1 MRLTKLVCTIGPA
14 SRDRLPEMIAAG
26 LDVARL
32 NLSHGDPAV
41 HRENA
46 ARVRAAAAEAGR
58 PVAVL
63 LDFPGPKIR
72 LGPLQGDKVTL
83 ESGATFRLR
92 PGASGADLPIGDADA
107 ASATYPNLAADLRAG
122 DRVLLVDGAAELRVT
137 GREGDVLVTE
147 VVRGGAIRSKGGIN
161 VPSERLSISPLTAAD
176 KAALPLIAETSA
188 DLVAQS
194 FVRTAGDVAE
204 LRALIPDGP
213 PIVAKIETQAAVD
226 GIDAILEVADAIM
239 VARGDLGVEIPFE
252 EVPIVQKE
260 LIARALARGR
270 PVIVA
275 TQMLES
281 MTSAPRPTRAEASD
295 VANAVLDGAD
305 AVMLSA
311 ESAIG
316 EYPVEAA
323 SAAARIAARADRHR
337 RRPTGPQAPSPD
349 SVPEEAVVDAVAQLA
364 RNDAAIE
371 GILCFTRSGR
381 TAEMLAARRPRVPIL
396 AFTPREDA
404 ARRLAVRHAVLPIVL
419 DRDATDT
426 DDLLDLVLRGAANAR
441 VLRPGARVAVAA
453 ASTGHLP
460 WPDLLLVR
468 ALPDGDRPA

>member
-14 SRDRLPEMIAAG
+14 SRERLPDLIAAG

-32 NLSHGDPAV
+32 NLSHGDPAT

-46 ARVRAAAAEAGR
+46 ARVRAAAADAGR

-72 LGPLQGDKVTL
+72 LGPLAGESVLL
-83 ESGATFRLR
+83 ETGSTFRLR
-92 PGASGADLPIGDADA
+92 PGTSGSDLPVGDASA
-107 ASATYPNLAADLRAG
+107 AWASYRNLASDLRPG
-122 DRVLLVDGAAELRVT
+122 DRVLLADGAAELRVA
-137 GREGDVLVTE
+137 GSEDDVLVTA

-176 KAALPLIAETSA
+176 RAALPLVAETKA

-194 FVRTAGDVAE
+194 FVRSAADVAE
-204 LRALIPDGP
+204 LRALLPDGP

-226 GIDAILEVADAIM
+226 GIEAILEVADAIM

-260 LIARALARGR
+260 LIAHALSRGR

-281 MTSAPRPTRAEASD
+281 MTGAPRPTRAEASD

-316 EYPVEAA
+316 AFPIEAA
-323 SAAARIAARADRHR
+323 SAAARIAARADRHHR
-337 RRPTGPQAPSPD
+337 ERRPAEPLPAPEVLAD
-349 SVPEEAVVDAVAQLA
+349 EAVVDAVAQLA
-364 RNDAAIE
+364 RNDHAIE
-371 GILCFTRSGR
+371 AILSFTRSGR
-381 TAEMLAARRPRVPIL
+381 TAEMIAARRPGVPIL

-404 ARRLAVRHAVLPIVL
+404 ARRLAVRHAVVPIVL
-419 DRDATDT
+419 ARDAQDT
-426 DDLLDLVLRGAANAR
+426 DDLLELVLRGAADSG
-441 VLRPGARVAVAA
+441 VLAPGARVAVAA
-453 ASTGHLP
+453 ASAGHLS

-468 ALPDGDRPA
+468 SLPNA